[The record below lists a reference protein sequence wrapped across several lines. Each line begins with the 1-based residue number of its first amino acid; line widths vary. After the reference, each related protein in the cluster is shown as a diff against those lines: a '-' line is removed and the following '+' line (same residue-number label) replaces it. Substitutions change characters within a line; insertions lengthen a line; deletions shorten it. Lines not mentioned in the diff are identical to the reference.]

1 MIETGH
7 NARKTNN

>member
-7 NARKTNN
+7 V